1 VETNIQPDRHP
12 ANSLP
17 VLAPILPGDS
27 RSALT
32 EAAPSNESK
41 LLLEYLVLLGRNA
54 IFLGLLAAFGLLV
67 GLLISYLETPL
78 YMARATVEIEGLNG
92 DYLNLKSFDPTTA
105 FQDFSP
111 EGQILTQA
119 KIIESDTVVER
130 VVKELNLR
138 YAKDPAHAKAMGAA
152 LDSAVLSLQ
161 VRLIPDT
168 HILELLCSSP
178 NGQAAADFANVLA
191 SEYIDQNLGSR
202 IRVTQQTEASLE
214 AQLAEVRAKLQQ
226 AEQVL
231 LTYAQRSNLMF
242 TGEAQTN
249 VAEDKLRLAQEALSQ
264 AESERAAKQS
274 QFESAATVTPE
285 LLPSMMDDVNSRDDE
300 TKLAGLRSELADV
313 ATYMAPTHPKI
324 VRLKAQ
330 IAALEAI
337 IRNQGLRLSQKIA
350 NDYETVRRR
359 ENLLRSN
366 YDAQSKLVAD
376 QAQKTIQYTILRR
389 ETETNRAL
397 YDSLLQKVKDAGVA
411 KSMRA
416 NNVRLVDRAKTPM
429 IPYRPRFLRNALMGL
444 AAGMFLGI
452 VFITIRARADF
463 NIRSPGETAVRLRVP
478 ELGVIPAAE
487 LCGTGTRLLVG
498 AEGRSAQAVA
508 LANGHDHSLN
518 FAGNGHS
525 TVFAESFR
533 ATLASLLFSDRN
545 EDHRGIVVT
554 SAGPGEGKSTIISYL
569 GLAMA
574 ETDRRV
580 LLIDG
585 DLRHPQ
591 LHKMFGIP
599 NLTGLTEW
607 LRSGDFSHEAVEKRV
622 FQVTPGSGLYVL
634 PAGSVNTNI
643 SNLLH
648 SVRLPKLLHRL
659 RDEFDAVLIDSPPML
674 QVPDARVLGRA
685 TGAVVLVIRAGQ
697 TSRDTALAAR
707 QRLAEDGTPVI
718 GTILNGWDL
727 QGASGAAYRKFNNG
741 NGRRFSRNGKHSA

>member
-1 VETNIQPDRHP
+1 METNIQPDRRP
-12 ANSLP
+12 ANNLP
-17 VLAPILPGDS
+17 VLGPILPRDS
-27 RSALT
+27 RFAST
-32 EAAPSNESK
+32 EAAASNESR

-54 IFLGLLAAFGLLV
+54 VFLGLLGTLGLLI
-67 GLLISYLETPL
+67 GLLISYFETPL
-78 YMARATVEIEGLNG
+78 YMARASVEIQGLNG
-92 DYLNLKSFDPTTA
+92 DYFNLKSFDPTTA

-119 KIIESDTVVER
+119 KIIESDAVVER

-138 YAKDPAHAKAMGAA
+138 YAKEPAHAKAMGEA

-178 NGQAAADFANVLA
+178 NGQVAADFANALA
-191 SEYIDQNLGSR
+191 SEYIDQNLEAR
-202 IRVTQQTEASLE
+202 IRVTEQTEASLR
-214 AQLAEVRAKLQQ
+214 AQLSDVKAKLQQ
-226 AEQVL
+226 AEQGL
-231 LTYAQRSNLMF
+231 LSYAQRSNLMF

-274 QFESAATVTPE
+274 QYESAATVPPE
-285 LLPSMMDDVNSRDDE
+285 LLPSMMDDVSSRDNE
-300 TKLAGLRSELADV
+300 TKLADLRGELAEA
-313 ATYMAPTHPKI
+313 ATYMAFTNPKI
-324 VRLKAQ
+324 VRLNAQ
-330 IAALEAI
+330 IKELETT
-337 IRNQGLRLSQKIA
+337 IRNQGLRLSQKIT
-350 NDYETVRRR
+350 NDYEAVRLR

-366 YDAQSKLVAD
+366 YDAQSKLVAE
-376 QAQKTIQYTILRR
+376 QAQKTIQYTILKR

-397 YDSLLQKVKDAGVA
+397 YDSLLQKVKDAAVA
-411 KSMRA
+411 KAMRA
-416 NNVRLVDRAKTPM
+416 SNVRQVDRAKTPT

-444 AAGMFLGI
+444 AAGMFMGI
-452 VFITIRARADF
+452 AFITIRARADF
-463 NIRSPGETAVRLRVP
+463 NIRSPGETAVRLGVP

-498 AEGRSAQAVA
+498 AEGGNVHSMA

-599 NLTGLTEW
+599 NLTGLAEW
-607 LRSGDFSHEAVEKRV
+607 LRSGDFSHEAVEDRV
-622 FQVTPGSGLYVL
+622 FRVTPVSGLYVL

-659 RDEFDAVLIDSPPML
+659 REEFDSVLIDSPPML

-727 QGASGAAYRKFNNG
+727 KGASGAAYRKLNNPKG
-741 NGRRFSRNGKHSA
+741 RFSRNGKHSA